1 MLMSTAC
8 SPADDEM
15 PGPGTA
21 TWDAAVLAG
30 VDASTGP
37 SALGGGTAMAGGS
50 TAGGG
55 TPGGLAGGGVIGA
68 TAGGAMSGGGG
79 TSGAAG
85 GGSAGATAGGGA
97 QPMPDAGPTIDSGP
111 PVLTLPTSSVAC
123 GGSTCDGLSNVCCES
138 WSAGTGFSNQQ
149 MCSTREACRQAF
161 PFDIFNP
168 DSNRVVT
175 HSCDGNEDC
184 SASQVCC
191 FYAEGRPIC
200 DALDP
205 ATCLANLTGPGG
217 SRICAEETAC
227 KQDALQF
234 VAEGL
239 PLGVLS
245 CNDNG
250 DCQARPGTSCQ
261 PEQDNTVT
269 TGKGVMAR
277 NYVKVCR

>member
-1 MLMSTAC
+1 
-8 SPADDEM
+8 
-15 PGPGTA
+15 
-21 TWDAAVLAG
+21 
-30 VDASTGP
+30 
-37 SALGGGTAMAGGS
+37 
-50 TAGGG
+50 
-55 TPGGLAGGGVIGA
+55 
-68 TAGGAMSGGGG
+68 
-79 TSGAAG
+79 
-85 GGSAGATAGGGA
+85 
-97 QPMPDAGPTIDSGP
+97 MPDAGATSDSGS

-123 GGSTCDGLSNVCCES
+123 GASTCDGLSKVCCES
-138 WSAGTGFSNQQ
+138 WSAGIGFSNQQ
-149 MCSTREACRQAF
+149 MCATRDACRQAF

-184 SASQVCC
+184 SAGQVCC

-234 VAEGL
+234 IAEGL

-250 DCQARPGTSCQ
+250 DCQVRPGTTCQ

-269 TGKGVMAR
+269 TGKGVVAR
-277 NYVKVCR
+277 SYVKVCR